1 MPLNPDSQA
10 LVERIRSSPPIH
22 EVGVEAARQI
32 SAHTQSAPGPEVGSV
47 EDRMIP
53 SVDGEVAVRLY
64 TPEGDGPF
72 PALVV
77 IHGGG
82 FVMGS
87 VSTLDGHARRHCDR
101 LGCVVVSV
109 DYRLAPE
116 AKFPLPLEDCY
127 AAVEWVA
134 REANELDVDA
144 SRIAIAGE
152 STGGNLAAATAL
164 LARDRGGPNLIGQV
178 LVVPLLDRDYETGS
192 WKDYREYPP
201 FPETMEW
208 FWEQYLHPDDDPTN
222 GYVVP
227 LRSDDLTGLPP
238 TLIITA
244 EADPLR
250 DDGERYAERLAGA
263 GVKVQS
269 TRYDGVAHMFYL
281 MAGILERGDEAFDQ
295 VQAALEEMFSQPA
308 RAGGISQ

>member
-1 MPLNPDSQA
+1 MPLNADSQA
-10 LVERIRSSPPIH
+10 LVDRMRSSPPIH
-22 EVGVEAARQI
+22 ELGVEAARQI
-32 SAHTQSAPGPEVGSV
+32 SAHTKSAPGPEVGSV
-47 EDRMIP
+47 EDRNIP
-53 SVDGEVAVRLY
+53 SVDGEVAIRVY
-64 TPEGDGPF
+64 TPVGEGPF

-87 VSTLDGHARRHCDR
+87 VNTLDGHARRHCDR

-127 AAVEWVA
+127 AAVKWVA
-134 REANELDVDA
+134 EQAEELGVDA
-144 SRIAIAGE
+144 TRIAIAGE

-164 LARDRGGPNLIGQV
+164 LARDRSGPNLVGQV
-178 LVVPLLDRDYETGS
+178 LVVPLLDRNYETAS
-192 WKDYREYPP
+192 WKDYSQYPP

-208 FWEQYLHPDDDPTN
+208 FWEQYLHPDDDATSP
-222 GYVVP
+222 YVVP

-238 TLIITA
+238 TLVITA

-250 DDGERYAERLAGA
+250 DDGERYAERLAEA
-263 GVKVQS
+263 GVDVQS

-281 MAGILERGDEAFDQ
+281 MAGILQRGDEAFDLA
-295 VQAALEEMFSQPA
+295 QATLEAMFGQP
-308 RAGGISQ
+308 R